1 MILRARNVVTMT
13 GAPIEN
19 GAIAISD
26 NRITDVGSFAEI
38 KARNAGEI
46 VDLGEQALLPGLIN
60 AHCHLDYTC
69 LRGKIAPQESFTA
82 WIQEINSAKAK
93 LSEGDYLESIKE
105 GFAEAQKFGT
115 TTLVN
120 LEAFPELIERIKSA
134 PLRTWWC
141 AELIDI
147 RLPGKAREIVD
158 RAMQQL
164 RHMVD
169 RKNGFGLAPH
179 APFTASDDL
188 YQLCDETARGK
199 DILLTT
205 HLAESREETE
215 MFRDAAG
222 SLFDFMKEFGR
233 PIDDCGHKT
242 PLEFLSEQ
250 VELDERWIVA
260 HANELSFADLERWKS
275 HQTKFHIVHCP
286 RSHRYFKHAPFPLQK
301 LRSIGFNICLGTDSL
316 ASNSSLS
323 LFAEMRA
330 LREMAPTLS
339 HVEVIEMV
347 TLHAAR
353 ALRLRDQLGQIAVG
367 FFADLIAIPNAE
379 SADGIFEEIVACED
393 PVSWMMVD
401 GKISA
406 HSTS

>member
-1 MILRARNVVTMT
+1 MILRARTVVTMN

-19 GAIAISD
+19 GAVAISE
-26 NRITDVGSFAEI
+26 NRIIHVGSYAEV

-46 VDLGEQALLPGLIN
+46 IDLGEQALLPGLIN

-82 WIQEINSAKAK
+82 WIQEINSEKAK
-93 LSEGDYLESIKE
+93 LSADDYLASIE
-105 GFAEAQKFGT
+105 DGFAEAQKFGT

-120 LEAFPELIERIKSA
+120 LEAFPELIEQIKS
-134 PLRTWWC
+134 PLLRMWWC
-141 AELIDI
+141 VELIDI
-147 RLPGKAREIVD
+147 RSPGKAREIVD

-164 RHMVD
+164 RHAVD
-169 RKNGFGLAPH
+169 GKTGFGLAPH
-179 APFTASDDL
+179 APFTATADL

-199 DILLTT
+199 NILLTT

-215 MFRDAAG
+215 MFREGAG
-222 SLFDFMKEFGR
+222 SLFDFMQAIGR
-233 PIDDCGHKT
+233 PIGDCGHKT
-242 PLEFLSEQ
+242 PLEYLSEQ
-250 VELDERWIVA
+250 VELDQRWIVA
-260 HANELSFADLERWKS
+260 HANELTFADMERWKS
-275 HQTKFHIVHCP
+275 HQEKFHIVHCP

-330 LREMAPTLS
+330 LREVAPTLRP
-339 HVEVIEMV
+339 VDVIEMV
-347 TLHAAR
+347 TINSAR
-353 ALRLRDQLGQIAVG
+353 ALRLPDKLGQIAAG
-367 FFADLIAIPNAE
+367 FFADLIAIP
-379 SADGIFEEIVACED
+379 SAQSAADVFEEIVACEN

-401 GKISA
+401 GKFSPHTA
-406 HSTS
+406 S

>member
-1 MILRARNVVTMT
+1 MIFRARTVVTMN

-19 GAIAISD
+19 GAVAISD
-26 NRITDVGSFAEI
+26 KRIIDVGSFAEV

-69 LRGKIAPQESFTA
+69 LRGKIAPQESFTD
-82 WIQEINSAKAK
+82 WIQEINSEKAK
-93 LSEGDYLESIKE
+93 LSEDDYLASIEE

-120 LEAFPELIERIKSA
+120 LEAFPELIEQIKSP

-147 RLPGKAREIVD
+147 RSPRSAREIVD

-164 RHMVD
+164 RHAVD
-169 RKNGFGLAPH
+169 GKNGFGLAPH
-179 APFTASDDL
+179 APFTATADL
-188 YQLCDETARGK
+188 YRLCDETARGK

-215 MFRDAAG
+215 MFRDRAG
-222 SLFDFMKEFGR
+222 SLFDFMEEIGR

-242 PLEFLSEQ
+242 PLEYLSEQ

-260 HANELSFADLERWKS
+260 HANELTFADLERWKS
-275 HQTKFHIVHCP
+275 HQKKFHIVHCP
-286 RSHRYFKHAPFPLQK
+286 RSHRYFKHAPFPVQK

-330 LREMAPTLS
+330 LREVAPTLRP
-339 HVEVIEMV
+339 VDVIEMV
-347 TLHAAR
+347 TVNSAR
-353 ALRLRDQLGQIAVG
+353 ALRLPDKLGRIAVG
-367 FFADLIAIPNAE
+367 FFADLIAIPNAQ
-379 SADGIFEEIVACED
+379 SA
-393 PVSWMMVD
+393 VD
-401 GKISA
+401 ILKRSSPAKIPS
-406 HSTS
+406 HG